1 MRLRI
6 SRPSITRPDECQR
19 YNPRMN
25 RPRPRVVGLLSIV
38 FLLVVENASAVVC
51 MNKFLR
57 RTEGTGRQIVTLLT
71 GKLTF
76 EEAQARV
83 KGAPFEWV
91 DDKGKVLA
99 KSLELKAVRP
109 MPVGC
114 DGKTSGVVMIA
125 TFMSINPPKGK
136 MLVQIDRA
144 TKVAFEEQAE

>member
-1 MRLRI
+1 
-6 SRPSITRPDECQR
+6 
-19 YNPRMN
+19 MN
-25 RPRPRVVGLLSIV
+25 RPRPYVVVVSCLV
-38 FLLVVENASAVVC
+38 FLLAVENASAVVC

-57 RTEGTGRQIVTLLT
+57 RTEGTGKQVITLLT

-76 EEAQARV
+76 EEAQARA

-125 TFMSINPPKGK
+125 SFMSINAPKGK
-136 MLVQIDRA
+136 MLIKIND
-144 TKVAFEEQAE
+144 TTTVAFEEQSE